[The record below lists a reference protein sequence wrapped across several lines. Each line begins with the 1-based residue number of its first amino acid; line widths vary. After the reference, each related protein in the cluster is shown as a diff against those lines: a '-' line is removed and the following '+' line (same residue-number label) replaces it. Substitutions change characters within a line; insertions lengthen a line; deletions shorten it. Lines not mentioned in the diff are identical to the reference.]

1 MELKYDPRE
10 TINSLQNKLVEVME
24 ERNYAEFARDR
35 LKEEVNELQESLR
48 NSKELWLKNEIKVG
62 FLQKELR
69 EAHRDLEVAQLRLKV
84 MQLEESNARLREHN
98 EEV

>member
-69 EAHRDLEVAQLRLKV
+69 EAHRDLEVAELRLKV

>member
-48 NSKELWLKNEIKVG
+48 NYKELWLKNEIKVG
-62 FLQKELR
+62 FLRKELR
-69 EAHRDLEVAQLRLKV
+69 EAHRDLEVAQLRLQV